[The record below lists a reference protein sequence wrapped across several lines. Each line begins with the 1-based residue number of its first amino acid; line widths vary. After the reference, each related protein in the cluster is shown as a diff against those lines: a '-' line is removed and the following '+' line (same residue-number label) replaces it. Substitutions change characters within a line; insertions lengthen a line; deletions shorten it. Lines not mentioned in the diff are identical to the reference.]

1 MRRALALASALL
13 LGAAPARARAAAP
26 CAMAV
31 ADRGWI
37 EASIAHWRIA
47 ERDLLKLPPQPLP
60 TIVVVDA
67 RCTYTARP
75 ERSARGGWRW
85 PGTPHG
91 GTMRFANGVAQPVG
105 PISFAAPDPRQPTGG
120 FFAMSLPSVWRA
132 AGVTSGLGLERL
144 MDGVMLHE
152 SMHARQ
158 FYFVNPTMAAFEKRY
173 GTDTE
178 ASDDAVQARFK
189 TDPAYVAAYEA
200 ERDALFRAAAAPTQA
215 EARTLAVE
223 ALGLMRARRTRFFT
237 GADAKWLQLDNLF
250 LQMEGLGQW
259 LAFAWY
265 VSPRG
270 AGLAPATVLPEV
282 RRGGRF
288 WTQDEGLALFL
299 VVDRLSPGW
308 QRDAFAARPLLAE
321 ALLAKAAGVS
331 AASPPLR

>member
-1 MRRALALASALL
+1 MRRALALAVALL
-13 LGAAPARARAAAP
+13 LGAAPAPLSCRMAP
-26 CAMAV
+26 
-31 ADRGWI
+31 ADRSWI

-47 ERDLLKLPPQPLP
+47 ERDLLGLAPQPLP
-60 TIVVVDA
+60 TIIVADA
-67 RCTYTARP
+67 RCTYTAR
-75 ERSARGGWRW
+75 AVRGGWRW
-85 PGTPHG
+85 PGAPHG
-91 GTMRFANGVAQPVG
+91 GTMRFPNGVAQPVG
-105 PISFAAPDPRQPTGG
+105 PISFAAPDPAQPTGG

-132 AGVTSGLGLERL
+132 AGVTSRLGLERL
-144 MDGVMLHE
+144 MDGVLLHE

-158 FYFVNPTMAAFEKRY
+158 FYFVNPTMAAFEARH
-173 GTDTE
+173 GADTE

-200 ERDALFRAAAAPTQA
+200 ERDTLFRAVAAPTDAQ
-215 EARTLAVE
+215 ARTLAAD
-223 ALGLMRARRTRFFT
+223 ALRLMRARRARFFT
-237 GADAKWLQLDNLF
+237 GADAKWLELDDLF
-250 LQMEGLGQW
+250 LQMEGVGQW
-259 LAFAWY
+259 LAYAWY

-270 AGLAPATVLPEV
+270 ARLSPATVLPEV

-331 AASPPLR
+331 AASPPSR

>member
-1 MRRALALASALL
+1 MKRALALASALL
-13 LGAAPARARAAAP
+13 LGATEAPPPAATP
-26 CAMAV
+26 CAMTS

-37 EASIAHWRIA
+37 EASIAHWRVA
-47 ERDLLKLPPQPLP
+47 ERDLLKLAPRPLP
-60 TIVVVDA
+60 TIIVVDA
-67 RCTYTARP
+67 RCTYTALA
-75 ERSARGGWRW
+75 ARGGWRW

-91 GTMRFANGVAQPVG
+91 GTVRFANGVAQPVG
-105 PISFAAPDPRQPTGG
+105 PISFAAPDPTQPTGG

-132 AGVTSGLGLERL
+132 AGITSGLGLERL

-158 FYFVNPTMAAFEKRY
+158 FYFVNPTMAAFERRY
-173 GTDTE
+173 GTETE

-200 ERDALFRAAAAPTQA
+200 ERDTLFRAAAAPTDAQA
-215 EARTLAVE
+215 RALAGE
-223 ALGLMRARRTRFFT
+223 ALRLMRARRTRFFT
-237 GADAKWLQLDNLF
+237 GADAKWLQLDDLF
-250 LQMEGLGQW
+250 LQMEGVGQW
-259 LAFAWY
+259 LAYAWY

-270 AGLAPATVLPEV
+270 AGLAPARVLPEV

-308 QRDAFAARPLLAE
+308 QRDAFAAQPLLAE

-331 AASPPLR
+331 AASPPSR